1 LIAQQD
7 PAEGSDINFVGDDDE
22 SATSTANLG
31 GPFQGYSPQQTQLNF
46 KDSEQIMTRRILTK
60 AWNGQGATGTA
71 NGKTRVITP
80 FRAINNLGDF
90 LGRINYVC
98 GGSNQINKTYPG
110 RQGPIG
116 SIISQCDRSGVQSA
130 VCNGRFVPDASDYIT
145 FKKQRA
151 LNQNYNDLAN
161 GCDQHNASNVN
172 LMAFRRR

>member
-1 LIAQQD
+1 MS
-7 PAEGSDINFVGDDDE
+7 GSPYTVP
-22 SATSTANLG
+22 STTVHLTSTDNLG
-31 GPFQGYSPQQTQLNF
+31 GPFQGYSPQQTLLNF
-46 KDSEQIMTRRILTK
+46 KDSEQVMTRRILTK
-60 AWNGQGATGTA
+60 SWNGDGAVGVS
-71 NGKTRVITP
+71 NEKKRIITP

-90 LGRINYVC
+90 LSRTNYVC

-116 SIISQCDRSGVQSA
+116 SIISRCDNSGVAAA

-161 GCDQHNASNVN
+161 GGDQSNASYVN
-172 LMAFRRR
+172 LMAVRRR

>member
-1 LIAQQD
+1 MSGAPYTVPSTTVHL
-7 PAEGSDINFVGDDDE
+7 
-22 SATSTANLG
+22 TSTANLG
-31 GPFQGYSPQQTQLNF
+31 GPFQGYSPQQTLLNF

-60 AWNGQGATGTA
+60 AWNGAGAVGVS
-71 NGKTRVITP
+71 NEKNRIITP

-90 LGRINYVC
+90 LSRTNYVC

-116 SIISQCDRSGVQSA
+116 SIISRCDNSGVDAA
-130 VCNGRFVPDASDYIT
+130 VCNVKFVPDASDYTT

-161 GCDQHNASNVN
+161 GGDQSNASYVN
-172 LMAFRRR
+172 LMAVRRR